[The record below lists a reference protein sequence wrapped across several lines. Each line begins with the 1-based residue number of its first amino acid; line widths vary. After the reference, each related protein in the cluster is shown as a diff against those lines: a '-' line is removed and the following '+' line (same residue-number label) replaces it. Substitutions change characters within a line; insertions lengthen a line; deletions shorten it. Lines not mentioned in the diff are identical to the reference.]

1 METPQ
6 KGLCPKCSGNPS
18 IAIYPNIVHIKCKCG
33 HESAKKISAYLK
45 DVENVQ
51 CNSSINTKE
60 IEELQNKIMNAH
72 NHICEHF
79 YKVKCQTISRL
90 RAEIEKVQKAFEDSY
105 NINSDILNLLN
116 TIIANYDGSEVMHE
130 NIIKNSD
137 FNIVNAEDE
146 RYGYDYFTNYR
157 VIKTKEIKMK
167 EIQKVHKMNIDS
179 MITNIILLKDGR
191 LAACCHGQ
199 LKVYDLKNNYHLDI
213 DERIEWA
220 DSEGLC
226 QVDSGLVVTSGK
238 GNIKLFSLE
247 KDSAKCEFSIQEAH
261 NYDKTIYKIISLP
274 NNQFASCS
282 MDSTV
287 KIWSADQ
294 PFTDIPIAVLDPE
307 IETSANSVIYIKE
320 SNKIVVAMDHRMN
333 VWSNESH
340 ELLKTIK
347 GVKCNERNPLMQ
359 IDEDRVMCAEW
370 CVFYLVNI
378 TKGSIELTI
387 KDDEFSHMNSM
398 LYLKKDNLAIIGTGE
413 GEYCVFDTESC
424 DYKMIKGNHRST
436 IRDILL
442 LDDGTLVSC
451 GYDYS
456 IVFNKIV
463 FN

>member
-90 RAEIEKVQKAFEDSY
+90 RAEIEKVQKAYEDSY

-238 GNIKLFSLE
+238 GNIK
-247 KDSAKCEFSIQEAH
+247 
-261 NYDKTIYKIISLP
+261 
-274 NNQFASCS
+274 
-282 MDSTV
+282 
-287 KIWSADQ
+287 
-294 PFTDIPIAVLDPE
+294 
-307 IETSANSVIYIKE
+307 
-320 SNKIVVAMDHRMN
+320 
-333 VWSNESH
+333 
-340 ELLKTIK
+340 
-347 GVKCNERNPLMQ
+347 
-359 IDEDRVMCAEW
+359 
-370 CVFYLVNI
+370 
-378 TKGSIELTI
+378 
-387 KDDEFSHMNSM
+387 
-398 LYLKKDNLAIIGTGE
+398 
-413 GEYCVFDTESC
+413 
-424 DYKMIKGNHRST
+424 
-436 IRDILL
+436 
-442 LDDGTLVSC
+442 
-451 GYDYS
+451 
-456 IVFNKIV
+456 
-463 FN
+463 